1 MVPILQSRK
10 LRYEELKQ
18 LVKAF
23 IAIKVPLDNR
33 VSDCESECHLQ
44 GLCLQEVGRETE
56 DPSCNLSECYNC
68 CELHALDFRT
78 D

>member
-18 LVKAF
+18 LVNAF

-33 VSDCESECHLQ
+33 VRRRQWHPTQVLLPGKSHGQRSL
-44 GLCLQEVGRETE
+44 VGRS
-56 DPSCNLSECYNC
+56 PWGC
-68 CELHALDFRT
+68 
-78 D
+78 

>member
-33 VSDCESECHLQ
+33 VRL
-44 GLCLQEVGRETE
+44 
-56 DPSCNLSECYNC
+56 
-68 CELHALDFRT
+68 
-78 D
+78 